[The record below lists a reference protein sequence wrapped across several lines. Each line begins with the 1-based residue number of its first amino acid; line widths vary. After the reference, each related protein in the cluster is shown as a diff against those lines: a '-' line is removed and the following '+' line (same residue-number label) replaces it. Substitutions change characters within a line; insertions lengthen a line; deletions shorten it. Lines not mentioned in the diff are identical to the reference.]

1 VESTESR
8 ENQFALFHTNNVL
21 KIQIGDFAKTEAVA
35 KGDILRV
42 ASLAKIHSRKTK
54 KISNLRR
61 PSDAI

>member
-1 VESTESR
+1 MESR

-21 KIQIGDFAKTEAVA
+21 KIQIGDFAKTEVVA
-35 KGDILRV
+35 KGDILCV
-42 ASLAKIHSRKTK
+42 ASLAKIHSRITK